1 MLEKLRP
8 PLFLEIRFWTLCFF
22 TISPLLQLIIHLQD
36 HSQSPLT
43 RSWNKYFEV
52 IQDTPNKRALRKS
65 SAIYKCNVKPQL
77 GIVGNIYRK
86 FTL

>member
-8 PLFLEIRFWTLCFF
+8 SLFLEIRFWTLCFF
-22 TISPLLQLIIHLQD
+22 TSPLLQLIIHLQD

-52 IQDTPNKRALRKS
+52 IQDTPNKRDLRKLS
-65 SAIYKCNVKPQL
+65 NTVISYIQV
-77 GIVGNIYRK
+77 
-86 FTL
+86 